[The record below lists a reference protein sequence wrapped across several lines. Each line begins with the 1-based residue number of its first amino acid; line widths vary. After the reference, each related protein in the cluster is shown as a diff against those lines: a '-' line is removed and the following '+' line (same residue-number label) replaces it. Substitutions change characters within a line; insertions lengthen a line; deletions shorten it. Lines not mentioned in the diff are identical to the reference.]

1 MLPFEDSRRL
11 TGANVYFDVAGA
23 ALETHGVAV
32 DARVLAAWRA
42 NIARARAALGW
53 SELALVAR
61 PHASGASLAFA
72 APVDQLYCATEVN
85 EWALAAAVDMETAGE
100 VAWEKLHAP
109 GHPAS
114 HDEGAALHTLAALA
128 AAERKPALIALLQA
142 ARAHQVSALVDDEVV
157 SLGSGR
163 GSQGWPIEHLPTA
176 DEVPWAA
183 LCDIPIA
190 LVTGSNGKTTTV
202 RLLAAMARA
211 YGWRS
216 GHSCTDG
223 LFIGDRV
230 LDSGD
235 YSGPAG
241 ARSVLR
247 ETDIDAAVLETAR
260 GGMLRRGIA
269 VEHADV
275 AVVTNVSV
283 DHFGEYGIHRLEDL
297 ARVKLSVA
305 RTLGDS
311 RPLVLNADD
320 ALLVRAAADLAC
332 PIHWFALDNDHPV
345 LQAHRARGGVTCGV
359 HEGHLLLHHGVNQQ
373 DLGRVDDMPLS
384 FAGSAIYNIANAAAA
399 SLAADALGIP
409 ASTIARVLAE
419 FGSARG
425 DNPGRLQHWLFGR
438 LQVFVDYAH
447 NPDGLRGLL
456 RVATRDRSDGRFG
469 LLLGQA
475 GNREDADVRKLAAV
489 AAGFAPSLVLLKDI
503 EGYMR
508 GRDQAEIAV
517 ILREELLQAGVD
529 PAAVIECLDE
539 AAAARQLLEWGRDGD
554 LLVLPLHGVVARDE
568 TVALLARLRDSD
580 WQPGKPFPDR

>member
-23 ALETHGVAV
+23 ALETHGLAV
-32 DARVLAAWRA
+32 DSPLLAAWQA
-42 NIARARAALGW
+42 NITRARAALGW
-53 SELALVAR
+53 TEVALLAR

-85 EWALAAAVDMETAGE
+85 EWALAAAMDAPVAGAE
-100 VAWEKLHAP
+100 AWEVMHAP
-109 GHPAS
+109 GHAS
-114 HDEGAALHTLAALA
+114 IHDEASAMHTLTAVAAD
-128 AAERKPALIALLQA
+128 ERKPALIALLSA
-142 ARAHQVSALVDDEVV
+142 ARDYEVMVLADDDLVSV
-157 SLGSGR
+157 GSGC
-163 GSQGWPIEHLPTA
+163 GSRTWPLESLPTP
-176 DEVPWAA
+176 DEVPWAS
-183 LCDIPIA
+183 LHDIPIA

-211 YGWRS
+211 NGWRS

-235 YSGPAG
+235 YSGPSG

-247 ETDIDAAVLETAR
+247 ETGIDVAVLETAR
-260 GGMLRRGIA
+260 GGLLRRGIA
-269 VEHADV
+269 VARADV

-283 DHFGEYGIHRLEDL
+283 DHFGEYGIHSLEDL
-297 ARVKLSVA
+297 GRVKLSVA

-320 ALLVRAAADLAC
+320 ALLVGAAAELVC
-332 PIHWFALDNDHPV
+332 PIRWFALDNQHPV
-345 LQAHRARGGVTCGV
+345 LSAHRARGGVTCGV
-359 HEGHLLLHHGVNQQ
+359 QDGHLLLQHGSHQH
-373 DLGRVDDMPLS
+373 DLGRVADMPLS
-384 FAGSAIYNIANAAAA
+384 FAGSATYNVANAAAA
-399 SLAADALGIP
+399 ALAADALGIP
-409 ASTIARVLAE
+409 SSTISSVLAE
-419 FGSARG
+419 FGSARD
-425 DNPGRLQHWLFGR
+425 DNPGRLQHWVFGG

-456 RVATRDRSDGRFG
+456 RVATRDRADGRLG

-489 AAGFAPSLVLLKDI
+489 AAEFAPSVVLLKDI
-503 EGYMR
+503 DGYMR
-508 GRDQAEIAV
+508 GRGQAEIAV
-517 ILREELLQAGVD
+517 VLRDGLLQAGVD

-554 LLVLPLHGVVARDE
+554 LVVLPLHGVVARDQ
-568 TVALLARLRDSD
+568 TVALLAQLRDAN
-580 WQPGKPFPDR
+580 WKPGKPLAG

>member
-23 ALETHGVAV
+23 ALETLGVGV
-32 DARVLAAWRA
+32 DASVLAAWQA
-42 NIARARAALGW
+42 NIMRARAALHW
-53 SELALVAR
+53 SELALAAR

-85 EWALAAAVDMETAGE
+85 EWALAAALESQAAGE
-100 VAWEKLHAP
+100 VAWELLHAP

-114 HDEGAALHTLAALA
+114 NDECSALHTLAALA

-142 ARAHQVSALVDDEVV
+142 ARAHQVSTLADDEVV
-157 SLGSGR
+157 SIGSGR
-163 GSQGWPIEHLPTA
+163 GSHSWPIESLPTA
-176 DEVPWAA
+176 DDVPWAS
-183 LCDIPIA
+183 LGDIPIA

-202 RLLAAMARA
+202 RLIAAMARA
-211 YGWRS
+211 HGWRS

-247 ETDIDAAVLETAR
+247 ETDIDVAVLETAR

-269 VEHADV
+269 VERADV

-283 DHFGEYGIHRLEDL
+283 DHFGEYGIHSLEDL

-311 RPLVLNADD
+311 RPLVLNADND
-320 ALLVRAAADLAC
+320 LLVRAAEDLVC
-332 PIHWFALDNDHPV
+332 PIRWFALDNEHPV
-345 LQAHRARGGVTCGV
+345 LRAQRTLDGVTCGV
-359 HEGHLLLHHGVNQQ
+359 HEGHLLLQHGSRRH
-373 DLGRVDDMPLS
+373 DLGRVVDMPLS
-384 FAGSAIYNIANAAAA
+384 FDGSATYNIANAAAA
-399 SLAADALGIP
+399 SLAGDALGIP
-409 ASTIARVLAE
+409 ANTIASVLSE
-419 FGSARG
+419 FGNERG
-425 DNPGRLQHWLFGR
+425 DNPGRLQHWVFGG

-475 GNREDADVRKLAAV
+475 GNREDVDVRKLATV
-489 AAGFAPSLVLLKDI
+489 AAEFAPSLVLLKDI
-503 EGYMR
+503 DGYMR

-517 ILREELLQAGVD
+517 ILRDALQQAGVD
-529 PAAVIECLDE
+529 SAAIRECLDE
-539 AAAARQLLEWGRDGD
+539 ALAARQLLEWGRDGD

-568 TVALLARLRDSD
+568 TVALLTRLRDAR
-580 WQPGKPFPDR
+580 WQPGEPLAD